1 MLQAMLEQLA
11 IPVGAGKD
19 TYNIDLPCQ
28 FIEIGDIADG
38 TYTFSAIANAP
49 SIIQQEKIKAFYL
62 KKAIITIIALG

>member
-19 TYNIDLPCQ
+19 TYN
-28 FIEIGDIADG
+28 IEIGDIADG

-49 SIIQQEKIKAFYL
+49 SIIAARKNKSVLFKEGNYNDNCIS
-62 KKAIITIIALG
+62 